1 MSRKERKMV
10 RTPEEAEVEAA
21 ELGDMDDLFVLDTT
35 GTASGAGAAG
45 AKKKGSDREK
55 KKADRKVRKAT
66 GSSVR
71 EAEWERI
78 LFGSIG
84 GGEADGSVGEGAA
97 DVEQSAAGRDD
108 SDAGSDDGAL
118 AAARGPQRPAVLK
131 EKRAVWHDDDDET
144 ITIDLSGKQRLRKL
158 RKSED
163 ETAVSGPEFVE
174 RVQEHATKMSQGV
187 NWATRKKL
195 RKHDADGDGLLRSGA
210 ALSGHRSAMLPAAV
224 LEVERLKD
232 ANAQDTSDSVIQVCV
247 CVCVSVCLCMCVCV
261 RVYATTRLCGFGLWV
276 CVV

>member
-1 MSRKERKMV
+1 MPKKEKKKKV
-10 RTPEEAEVEAA
+10 ESKEEAA
-21 ELGDMDDLFVLDTT
+21 EPGDMDDLFVIDTT
-35 GTASGAGAAG
+35 GTAGGAREAG

-55 KKADRKVRKAT
+55 KKADRKVKQAT
-66 GSSVR
+66 GSSGR

-84 GGEADGSVGEGAA
+84 GGEADGSVGEGAT
-97 DVEQSAAGRDD
+97 DGEQSAAGRDD
-108 SDAGSDDGAL
+108 SDAGSDDDGAL
-118 AAARGPQRPAVLK
+118 AAARGPGRPAVLQ

-174 RVQEHATKMSQGV
+174 RVQEQATKMSQGV
-187 NWATRKKL
+187 NWATRKKM
-195 RKHDADGDGLLRSGA
+195 RKDDADGDSLLRSGA
-210 ALSGHRSAMLPAAV
+210 ALSGHRSAMLPATV

-247 CVCVSVCLCMCVCV
+247 CACACACVCVSM
-261 RVYATTRLCGFGLWV
+261 
-276 CVV
+276 